1 MADFDKESIS
11 HNSDEEAYRHIN
23 PAEFKQTLILKPDE
37 LGAVLKRLRQN
48 WTRSMAKESK
58 VWSERPMVTHAEKIE
73 DLDNVK
79 INDDTLREVQF
90 YNIAKGNADRGLVL
104 CEKEGIS
111 LDRPQDF
118 MADMIKSDKVMAKI
132 RSGLVQHQVRIQ
144 NYEEKKMNKAN
155 KKFLKQKKHKKN
167 LDAAVDK
174 KKTVAAMDKWKR
186 ALKQKG
192 DNAPD
197 LNKFISGEKALGNQG
212 KNPKSFQNMKTKK
225 IKKGKKNRPGLV
237 QRNKAKGKGGASKK

>member
-58 VWSERPMVTHAEKIE
+58 IWSERPMVTHAEKIE

-132 RSGLVQHQVRIQ
+132 RSGLVQH
-144 NYEEKKMNKAN
+144 
-155 KKFLKQKKHKKN
+155 